1 MNKSISEK
9 KIEQMIDAALKA
21 RKLAYTPYSHYMV
34 GAALLVCDGTEDNKI
49 ITGCNIENAA
59 YSPGN
64 CAERTAIFAT
74 YANGYRKEDVVA
86 LAIVSNGERLAAPC
100 GICRQVLSE
109 LIDLDTPIYLSNKLD
124 EKTVTIRELLPMNFE
139 MKDVIR

>member
-1 MNKSISEK
+1 MYQDVLNEAFEAMK
-9 KIEQMIDAALKA
+9 DAYA
-21 RKLAYTPYSHYMV
+21 PYSNYHV
-34 GAALLVCDGTEDNKI
+34 GACVKCKDGRMFR
-49 ITGCNIENAA
+49 GVNIENASYGA
-59 YSPGN
+59 TN

-86 LAIVSNGERLAAPC
+86 LAIVSNGDRLAAPC

-139 MKDVIR
+139 MKAVIR